1 MVPQNS
7 KIRNR
12 YIWGEQPRSNGN
24 NGNIGPGTPPTEEA
38 QRSAKD
44 NKVGREICDPS

>member
-7 KIRNR
+7 QVRNR
-12 YIWGEQPRSNGN
+12 HLWKEQLRSD
-24 NGNIGPGTPPTEEA
+24 GNIGNIGLGTPPTEEA

-44 NKVGREICDPS
+44 N